1 MNQKIINLAIIHLN
15 KDLKLKKIIDKH
27 DKPIFEKNNDYYDS
41 LSKSIIYQQLSGRV
55 AKVIYNRF
63 LDIFDD
69 RKPNPNIILNISD
82 IELKNI
88 GLSNQKT
95 SYIKDLSKY
104 FLEKGE
110 STNFELLNDYEIR
123 QELISIKGIGHWTID
138 MFLMFTILRPNI
150 LPTGDLGIKNGF
162 KKLFNLNELPKDDYM
177 LKKSEPWEPYRT
189 IACYYLWRL
198 VDDEDF
204 W

>member
-55 AKVIYNRF
+55 AKVIYYRF

-162 KKLFNLNELPKDDYM
+162 KKLFNLKELPKDDYM

>member
-55 AKVIYNRF
+55 AKVIYYRF

-110 STNFELLNDYEIR
+110 STNFELLNDHEIR

-162 KKLFNLNELPKDDYM
+162 KKLFNLKELPKDDYM

>member
-55 AKVIYNRF
+55 AKVIYYRF

-110 STNFELLNDYEIR
+110 STNFELLNDHEIR